1 MSESKKSKKMKVI
14 FFSTPSELSDY
25 SIRDT
30 NKIYPLGLAY
40 LGAVLE
46 KENFE
51 VKVFDFFG
59 LTWKEGA
66 GKISKIILSEKPD
79 VVGLSSLTM
88 NRTSASRVAKMAK
101 KINPKI
107 KVLMGGVHPS
117 VMYEQILKNY
127 PVDFIVSGE
136 AEETILELMDGIKK
150 DKKMSHFENIA
161 GISFKNDKGQ
171 IIKTAPRSYIRNLDD
186 LPYPKHE
193 YFRKEIESSKKAYL
207 LTSRGCPFGCLFCST
222 SNYWGRMCRRRSV
235 ENIMGEIKFLI
246 KEFPSIEELFFVDDE
261 FTLNQEHTIELCKAM
276 IKEGIKLK
284 WDCSTRVSSI
294 SEELVHW
301 MKKAGCMHVSMGVES
316 GSKKLIET
324 IHKKITLEQV
334 IFSFK
339 LFHKYKIPAS
349 MYLITGIPGENSETV
364 NETIKLLKKLSN
376 TKLEFKKPA
385 LLQIYPNTEVYDLAK
400 KQGIIDDS
408 YWLTTK
414 LVPLYTYEHSKNKL
428 LYWSMKIA
436 LYHKYYQGELS
447 KFLLKAMSRPLKALR
462 IIKLGK

>member
-1 MSESKKSKKMKVI
+1 MKII

-25 SIRDT
+25 SITDT

-66 GKISKIILSEKPD
+66 KKIFKIISSEKPD
-79 VVGLSSLTM
+79 VIGLSSLTM

-101 KINPKI
+101 KINPEI

-117 VMYEQILKNY
+117 IMYEQILRTY
-127 PVDFIVSGE
+127 PVDFIVFGE
-136 AEETILELMDGIKK
+136 AEETILELMEGIKNG
-150 DKKMSHFENIA
+150 KKTSHFEKIKGIA
-161 GISFKNDKGQ
+161 FKNEGGQ
-171 IIKTAPRSYIRNLDD
+171 IVKTEPRGYIKNLNS
-186 LPYPKHE
+186 LPYPKHK
-193 YFRKEIESSKKAYL
+193 YFRREIENSKRVYMI
-207 LTSRGCPFGCLFCST
+207 TSRGCPFGCLFCST

-261 FTLNQEHTIELCKAM
+261 FTLNQEHAIELCKAM
-276 IKEGIKLK
+276 VKEGVKLK
-284 WDCSTRVSSI
+284 WDCSTRVSSV
-294 SEELVHW
+294 SEELVYW
-301 MKKAGCMHVSMGVES
+301 MKKAGCVHVSMGVES

-324 IHKKITLEQV
+324 IHKRITIEQV
-334 IFSFK
+334 ISSFE

-349 MYLITGIPGENSETV
+349 MYLITGIPGEDSHTV
-364 NETIKLLKKLSN
+364 NETIKLLKILAKA
-376 TKLEFKKPA
+376 KPEFKKPA

-400 KQGIIDDS
+400 KQGIIDDN

-414 LVPLYTYEHSKNKL
+414 LVPHYTYEHSKNKL

-436 LYHKYYQGELS
+436 FYNKYYQGELF
-447 KFLLKAMSRPLKALR
+447 KFLLRIISKPLKSLKLMR
-462 IIKLGK
+462 LGK